1 MDNDVYSG
9 VKTRVRELLARV
21 KVFIDIFRI
30 KTDGFD
36 SIPPGNIQGSLV
48 MKPLGDDSKPILSE
62 HFFSPDHRIECTYPG
77 KIHYD
82 HAIRDSMGDQR
93 FPHFNRFVIIHAAI
107 ISTDQ
112 YPADLTGLK
121 EFHSS
126 RDPVIEI
133 KIRPT
138 TPQLR
143 RSSQQHSHPIS

>member
-1 MDNDVYSG
+1 
-9 VKTRVRELLARV
+9 
-21 KVFIDIFRI
+21 
-30 KTDGFD
+30 
-36 SIPPGNIQGSLV
+36 

-143 RSSQQHSHPIS
+143 RSSQQHSHPICRNCFYLIIQTTFSTMNDNPITQQNRTQQ